1 VIRDEIPLS
10 TLLVL
15 PWKKQLSFA
24 LLIFERMLPSLITF
38 SKDTA
43 RDASCYFKGR
53 DIAWDILRNGGN
65 GTAARSLN
73 EECLKNAP
81 DTEDFTHELTS
92 CALNAALTMSDILEF
107 TEDRLGDH
115 ITYIST
121 LATDSL
127 HLYLHGLDPV
137 VLSNPDRDERLA
149 AHPLMQ
155 QELRRQEEDIK
166 FLSTLPDHFDNEIIS
181 TLRARTALQPPML
194 PV

>member
-15 PWKKQLSFA
+15 SWKKQLSFA

-38 SKDTA
+38 SKDNA

-53 DIAWDILRNGGN
+53 DIAWDILRNGGK

-81 DTEDFTHELTS
+81 HTEEFTHELTS

-127 HLYLHGLDPV
+127 YLYLHGLDPV
-137 VLSNPDRDERLA
+137 LLSNPDREERLA

-166 FLSTLPDHFDNEIIS
+166 FLSALPDHFDNEIIS